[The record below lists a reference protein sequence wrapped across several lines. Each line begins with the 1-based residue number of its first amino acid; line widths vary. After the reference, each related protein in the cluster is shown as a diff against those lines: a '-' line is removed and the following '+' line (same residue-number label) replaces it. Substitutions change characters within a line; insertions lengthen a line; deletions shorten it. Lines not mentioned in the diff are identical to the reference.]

1 MKDKI
6 AICVVADFKFLNKFF
21 NSFKKN
27 LRNNGN
33 FHGEVLIITDY
44 YTPTFLFPSI
54 LFDSKVKVKRF
65 SRIKFSSETDNS
77 LSRLNSNHPNRHI
90 NKSFQWHKVN
100 LFSTKLKKWNY
111 IFYMDI
117 NMKIHHDIN
126 EILQNKPNNKLQA
139 RADGYPDFKWTLSS
153 QFDKNA
159 ENFNKLKKKY
169 NLEIT
174 NYFQTGIMFYD
185 TSIIKEETKEE
196 IINLVEKYPI
206 STTNEQGI
214 MNLYF
219 IYIENFYEDLPVRT
233 TDGLVYYYWLIE
245 NQKIYIT
252 KQNTIKNK

>member
-44 YTPTFLFPSI
+44 FTPTFLFPSI

-126 EILQNKPNNKLQA
+126 DPCEMLWDRMYIWFDGKVNPCDSDYKSYLSYGNCKNSSIREVWKSEKITKIREQHLQNDRIKIDPCNKC
-139 RADGYPDFKWTLSS
+139 G
-153 QFDKNA
+153 KN
-159 ENFNKLKKKY
+159 
-169 NLEIT
+169 
-174 NYFQTGIMFYD
+174 
-185 TSIIKEETKEE
+185 
-196 IINLVEKYPI
+196 
-206 STTNEQGI
+206 
-214 MNLYF
+214 
-219 IYIENFYEDLPVRT
+219 YI
-233 TDGLVYYYWLIE
+233 
-245 NQKIYIT
+245 
-252 KQNTIKNK
+252 